1 MKTETIPQVVV
12 VVDDSSVNLLTATQ
26 MLKRQ
31 GFEVLT
37 AANGFDAVNLVKNTS
52 PAPTLVLMDYQM
64 PIMNGAEATKHIKE
78 YNHNIPVVGLTTEN
92 DANILH
98 EFEQSGLSEFC
109 TKPLKMEN
117 MTKITRKYSK

>member
-1 MKTETIPQVVV
+1 MKTETIQQVVV

-78 YNHNIPVVGLTTEN
+78 YNPNIPVVGLTTEN